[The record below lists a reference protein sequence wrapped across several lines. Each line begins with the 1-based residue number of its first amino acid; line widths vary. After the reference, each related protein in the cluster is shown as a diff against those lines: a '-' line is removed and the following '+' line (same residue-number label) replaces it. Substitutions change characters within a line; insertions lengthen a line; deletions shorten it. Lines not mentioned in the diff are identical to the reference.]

1 MNLTE
6 QEQNYYEFI
15 IDMLDDGIIDD
26 SERNLLNKRKLKYG
40 ISDERAKEIEDLILE
55 ELKNKNK
62 PKFNMEGEEEYYELL
77 MDMLE
82 DGVIDD
88 SERSLLDKRKLKYGI
103 SDERAK
109 EFEENIKSI
118 KGIVSSSNNDLLE
131 EGKSHFNN
139 EKYKEAIECFKKA
152 VKLNPNDANSWN
164 WLGKSYN
171 ENGNYEDAI
180 RCLEKAVELNP
191 NDAYS
196 WCWLGLYAA

>member
-109 EFEENIKSI
+109 EFEDYIKDT
-118 KGIVSSSNNDLLE
+118 KGISKNIL
-131 EGKSHFNN
+131 
-139 EKYKEAIECFKKA
+139 I
-152 VKLNPNDANSWN
+152 
-164 WLGKSYN
+164 
-171 ENGNYEDAI
+171 
-180 RCLEKAVELNP
+180 
-191 NDAYS
+191 
-196 WCWLGLYAA
+196 